1 MLEDRHGDVDTK
13 VTEKIN
19 KVKGDTDPFI
29 ISGRMGPRH
38 CGKIHYKINA
48 ISSLPLAISSSLSP
62 SLLHFFLHILVEVE
76 ILFRKA

>member
-38 CGKIHYKINA
+38 CGKIHYKINT
-48 ISSLPLAISSSLSP
+48 ISSLHLAIFSSLSP
-62 SLLHFFLHILVEVE
+62 SLLRGFFFFAYISGSRNT
-76 ILFRKA
+76 I